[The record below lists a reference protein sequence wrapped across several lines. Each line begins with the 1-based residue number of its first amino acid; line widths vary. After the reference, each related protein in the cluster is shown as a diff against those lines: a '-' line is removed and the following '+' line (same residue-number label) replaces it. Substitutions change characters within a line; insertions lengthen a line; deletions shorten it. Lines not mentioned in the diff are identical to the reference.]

1 MAVFDPAAFAAQLE
15 GLETAGASVEA
26 LTNRFRALNAEQA
39 EAVKNAAS
47 AGSQLKDA
55 ADARKAELQGVVA
68 SAQAQKELA
77 DRRRDE
83 AAAASD
89 QAKAIKAQNESIKAQ
104 IELLKAQADAA
115 PDSASRQ
122 AALDDM
128 LQQEQALENNTKAL
142 EKNKQQLEE
151 NKAKTKELQE
161 TLRSMA
167 KELGKVGEAM
177 FAGEDAGKQFMSAIG
192 GIGKSATDAV
202 QKKLVSSL
210 GAAGPAMAG
219 LVGLAAT
226 AGAAILK
233 LAIAMSDASKEIQ
246 KTTGVS
252 DSFAKSITS
261 GFAETRKFGGSLKEL
276 TGTAIELSKTFTDF
290 TLINDQ
296 AAKSLAVTG
305 TMLGKLGVSG
315 ADFAKGIQLS
325 TKALGATTE
334 EAKQTQLNL
343 AAFASS
349 IGVAPSQM
357 AADFASAAPSL
368 AKFGKAGEQTF
379 KRLAITAKTT
389 GIEMSRLMQITEKF
403 DTFEGAAEQAGKLNA
418 ALGGNFINAM
428 EMLTETDPAARF
440 EMMSGAI
447 KDAGLSFDDMSYY
460 QRKFYADAMGLQ
472 DVSELALAL
481 SGNTAAL
488 GKEARMTSADYE
500 EMAKRTE
507 TVQNFQERLNVVFAE
522 MIPIVEPLV
531 EMLEGMVEFMGENTD
546 IVRAFGAA
554 FLVLGA
560 GITLATLPLLPWTFA
575 LAAAAAAL
583 SGFAYYLFEKQYA
596 SNFLQGIEKLAV
608 AFGSVAVNILEV
620 LNPFR
625 SMATM
630 FDAFGNAL
638 SSIIGGATEFF
649 RVLSDPGAAENILKI
664 AAAIISIPTLK
675 NIEFTA
681 SMTAL
686 AAANTAAAIANT
698 ADMVKAAIMQK
709 ASPIVANSNAM
720 NTAVQNN
727 NTTNVNGN
735 TESSKVEISLADGFS
750 DMFSAKVVKS
760 VSSFGQKGLI

>member
-1 MAVFDPAAFAAQLE
+1 
-15 GLETAGASVEA
+15 
-26 LTNRFRALNAEQA
+26 
-39 EAVKNAAS
+39 
-47 AGSQLKDA
+47 
-55 ADARKAELQGVVA
+55 
-68 SAQAQKELA
+68 
-77 DRRRDE
+77 
-83 AAAASD
+83 
-89 QAKAIKAQNESIKAQ
+89 
-104 IELLKAQADAA
+104 
-115 PDSASRQ
+115 
-122 AALDDM
+122 
-128 LQQEQALENNTKAL
+128 
-142 EKNKQQLEE
+142 
-151 NKAKTKELQE
+151 
-161 TLRSMA
+161 
-167 KELGKVGEAM
+167 
-177 FAGEDAGKQFMSAIG
+177 MSAIV
-192 GIGKSATDAV
+192 GIGKSATEAI
-202 QKKLVSSL
+202 QKKLVRSL
-210 GAAGPAMAG
+210 GDVGPGFAGI
-219 LVGLAAT
+219 VGLAAT

-305 TMLGKLGVSG
+305 TMLSKLGVSN

-349 IGVAPSQM
+349 IGVAPQQM
-357 AADFASAAPSL
+357 AADFASAAPAL

-389 GIEMSRLMQITEKF
+389 GIEMSNLLQITEKF

-460 QRKFYADAMGLQ
+460 QRKFYTDAMGLQ
-472 DVSELALAL
+472 DVSQLAAAL
-481 SGNTAAL
+481 SGNTEAL
-488 GKEARMTSADYE
+488 GKQAKMTSADYAE
-500 EMAKRTE
+500 LAKRTE

-531 EMLEGMVEFMGENTD
+531 ELLEGMVEFMGENTD

-554 FLVLGA
+554 FVVLGA
-560 GITLATLPLLPWTFA
+560 GITLATLPLLPLNFA
-575 LAAAAAAL
+575 LAAAAAAIA
-583 SGFAYYLFEKQYA
+583 GVAYYLFEKQYA
-596 SNFLQGIEKLAV
+596 SNFLQGIEKIAL

-620 LNPFR
+620 LNPFN
-625 SMATM
+625 SMAKM

-638 SSIIGGATEFF
+638 SGVLGNATEFF
-649 RVLSDPGAAENILKI
+649 RVLSDPGAAGNIEKI

-686 AAANTAAAIANT
+686 AAANTAAAMANT

-709 ASPIVANSNAM
+709 ASPIVASSNAM